1 MKMICENCAFSIEVK
16 PYNDPECPYMICA
29 SGEVVSRWIIRI
41 QNTKINKQY
50 RMIAIEHHITKD
62 RILEMML
69 KAFREMETEINA
81 GGVKR

>member
-1 MKMICENCAFSIEVK
+1 
-16 PYNDPECPYMICA
+16 
-29 SGEVVSRWIIRI
+29 
-41 QNTKINKQY
+41 
-50 RMIAIEHHITKD
+50 MIAIEHHITKD

>member
-1 MKMICENCAFSIEVK
+1 MTDEQKSWIQEAWQLIQEEPGGINYRVYTSI
-16 PYNDPECPYMICA
+16 
-29 SGEVVSRWIIRI
+29 SIIRI